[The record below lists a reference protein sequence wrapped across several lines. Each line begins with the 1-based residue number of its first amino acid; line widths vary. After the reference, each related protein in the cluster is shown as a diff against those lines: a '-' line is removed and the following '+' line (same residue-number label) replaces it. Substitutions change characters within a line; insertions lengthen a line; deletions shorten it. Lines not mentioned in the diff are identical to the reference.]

1 MTSQTPLYGQGILS
15 RNNGSFPTYNPGDIC
30 WLKPKD
36 EASKNGTSYIPDGCF
51 NHPVVILWID
61 EGPKTVTI
69 FTVCV
74 NVSARY
80 M

>member
-1 MTSQTPLYGQGILS
+1 MTSQTPLYGQVILS
-15 RNNGSFPTYNPGDIC
+15 RNNGPLPTYNPGDIC

-36 EASKNGTSYIPDGCF
+36 EASENGTSNIPHGCF
-51 NHPVVILWID
+51 NHPAVILWID
-61 EGPKTVTI
+61 EGAKTATI

-74 NVSARY
+74 NVSERN